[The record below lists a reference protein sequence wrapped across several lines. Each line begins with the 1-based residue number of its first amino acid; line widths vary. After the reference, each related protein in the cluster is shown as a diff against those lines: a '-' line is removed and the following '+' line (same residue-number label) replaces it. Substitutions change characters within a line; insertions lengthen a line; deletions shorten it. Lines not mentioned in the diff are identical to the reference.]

1 MVMKKLN
8 VRLLRNIKN
17 SKGQFISI
25 LAVIITGLFIF
36 VAMNN
41 ASTNLRTSLEEYY
54 EITNFADAYVDV
66 MKIPDN
72 EVEEIIGRE
81 GIVNAEARVV
91 MDVPFITD
99 NKDEKVN
106 VRTISVGGTSN
117 EINKLYMEEGK
128 RDLGPKDCIVIGQF
142 ARARGIQVGDEISIQ
157 LSGRKYELNVVGIAI
172 SPEYTYLVENE
183 QSFMPRPEKFGI
195 VYIEK
200 EYLKNISN
208 FSNSSN
214 DVILTVE
221 EGSDFEDLKDY
232 IEDTWDNYGV
242 RRVIE
247 KENQLSNNMMYQE
260 INGLEQISGS
270 VPVIFLVVAG
280 IILATMMSKNVK
292 NDRTT
297 IGIFKALGYTNKSIV
312 IHYIK
317 YALAIGIIGGIVGT
331 LLGTLLSGFMTNM
344 YTEFFALPLLKIQI
358 YPMNVVIAALLS
370 SLFCSAAGLWG
381 AKDIL
386 KISPA
391 QSMRRET
398 PKSGHRILI
407 EKVKFIW
414 NKVTFTWKIV
424 IRNIFRE
431 KKKFI
436 FISLGAAF
444 TVAMMMTTLWMW
456 ILFDDMFNVYYG
468 EFMSMDYDI
477 SFSKTVS
484 EDSIKDLDK
493 LIESD
498 RIEPNIEIPFELRNG
513 REKKVVNIIG
523 IKKDTEMY
531 KFKDSNDNPVYLQ
544 DDGMLI
550 SSNLAKALD
559 VNIGEKI
566 LIHNFLPNKDD
577 RYVEVKGI
585 VSQAFG
591 INGYMDLDYMEK
603 ILVDYNAVNGAY
615 VKSDANIIPDLE
627 DIKNINSV
635 MSTEEMVSIFYDYID
650 LMIVETAFLL
660 IFSGTLGFVIIYSM
674 SVMSINERKMEFS
687 SLRVLGFGRNEI
699 FGIISKE
706 NALMSII
713 GIIYGIPL
721 GMTFIESIGNVF
733 TTDLYTLDQPIGIT
747 QIILSIIFTVICLT
761 AAQLATY
768 RKISRLDFIEALKS
782 RTT

>member
-25 LAVIITGLFIF
+25 LAVVITGLFIF

-54 EITNFADAYVDV
+54 EITKFADAYVDV
-66 MKIPDN
+66 MKIPDSKL
-72 EVEEIIGRE
+72 EEIIGKE
-81 GIVNAEARVV
+81 NVVNAEGRVV
-91 MDVPFITD
+91 LDVPFITE
-99 NKDEKVN
+99 NKEEKVN
-106 VRTISVGGTSN
+106 VRTISVDESSN
-117 EINKLYMEEGK
+117 EINKLYMEEGR

-142 ARARGIQVGDEISIQ
+142 ARARGIEIGDKISIQ

-183 QSFMPRPEKFGI
+183 QSFMPRPKKFGI
-195 VYIEK
+195 VYVEK
-200 EYLKNISN
+200 DYLKTISN

-221 EGSDFEDLKDY
+221 EESDFEGHKDY
-232 IEDTWDNYGV
+232 IEDNWENFGV

-270 VPVIFLVVAG
+270 VPIIFLVVAG
-280 IILATMMSKNVK
+280 IILASMMSKNVK
-292 NDRTT
+292 NDRIT
-297 IGIFKALGYTNKSIV
+297 IGIFKALGYTNKSIL

-317 YALAIGIIGGIVGT
+317 YALVIGIIGGIVGT

-358 YPMNVVIAALLS
+358 YPMNIVIAALLS
-370 SLFCSAAGLWG
+370 SVFCSAAGLWG

-444 TVAMMMTTLWMW
+444 TVAMMMTTSWMW
-456 ILFDDMFNVYYG
+456 ILFDDTFNVYYG

-484 EDSIKDLDK
+484 EDSIKDLEK

-523 IKKDTEMY
+523 VEKNTEMY
-531 KFKDSNDNPVYLQ
+531 GFRDEHGNEVILEEG
-544 DDGMLI
+544 GMLI
-550 SSNLAKALD
+550 SSNLANSLNLK
-559 VNIGEKI
+559 IGDKV
-566 LIHNFLPNKDD
+566 LVHNFLPNKND

-591 INGYMDLDYMEK
+591 INGYMDLDYMQRT
-603 ILVDYNAVNGAY
+603 LVDYGAVNGAY
-615 VKSDANIIPDLE
+615 VKSDANIIPELE
-627 DIKNINSV
+627 NIKNINSV

-650 LMIVETAFLL
+650 LMIIETAFLL
-660 IFSGTLGFVIIYSM
+660 IF
-674 SVMSINERKMEFS
+674 
-687 SLRVLGFGRNEI
+687 
-699 FGIISKE
+699 
-706 NALMSII
+706 
-713 GIIYGIPL
+713 
-721 GMTFIESIGNVF
+721 
-733 TTDLYTLDQPIGIT
+733 
-747 QIILSIIFTVICLT
+747 
-761 AAQLATY
+761 
-768 RKISRLDFIEALKS
+768 
-782 RTT
+782 